1 MRLNPAQHLR
11 LPRGSLLRTL
21 RNPTTRAAVLR
32 RVSHAACASL
42 LCAATAVLPAQAQNY
57 PAKAVRVVV
66 PFPAGGPTDVVTR
79 IIAPRLSEALGQ
91 PVVIDNRGGAGG
103 AIGTELV
110 AKSPPDGYTVL
121 AGTIGGLAV
130 SPTLN
135 PKLGYDTL
143 RDLAPITQL
152 VNVSY
157 IVTLHPSVPA
167 KSMRELLALAKARP
181 GKLNYGSAGA
191 GTGPHLAG
199 ELLNMMVGVKLVH
212 VPYKGSAP
220 AQTALLAGEVDLNFE
235 NTLLVLPH
243 IQSGRLRPLAATGTT
258 RQKLLPDLPTVAEA
272 GVPGFSASGWYG
284 MMAPV
289 AVPKDIIG
297 KLNAAVTRALRSP
310 DVADRLNKLAAEPA
324 PGTPEQFSAFL
335 RSEIGKW
342 ANVVKAANMKAD

>member
-1 MRLNPAQHLR
+1 MTIL
-11 LPRGSLLRTL
+11 
-21 RNPTTRAAVLR
+21 
-32 RVSHAACASL
+32 
-42 LCAATAVLPAQAQNY
+42 ATAWCSTGDRRRHAGFAIALTMAILAAASGQASAQAPY
-57 PAKAVRVVV
+57 PNRPIRLIV
-66 PFPAGGPTDVVTR
+66 PYPPGAGTDFTGREVG
-79 IIAPRLSEALGQ
+79 AQFSKALGQ
-91 PVVIDNRGGAGG
+91 SVVIDNRGGAGG

-110 AKSPPDGYTVL
+110 AKSAPDGYTVL

-181 GKLNYGSAGA
+181 GRLNYGSAGA

-220 AQTALLAGEVDLNFE
+220 AQIALLSGEVDLNFE
-235 NTLLVLPH
+235 NTILVLPH
-243 IQSGRLRPLAATGTT
+243 VKSGRLRPIAATGVT

-284 MMAPV
+284 MMAPATV
-289 AVPKDIIG
+289 SKDIIG
-297 KLNAAVTRALRSP
+297 KLNAAVTQALRAS
-310 DVADRLNKLAAEPA
+310 DIADRLNKLAAEPA
-324 PGTPEQFSAFL
+324 PGTPEQFGAFI
-335 RSEIGKW
+335 RSEIDKW
-342 ANVVKAANMKAD
+342 AKVVKAANMKPN